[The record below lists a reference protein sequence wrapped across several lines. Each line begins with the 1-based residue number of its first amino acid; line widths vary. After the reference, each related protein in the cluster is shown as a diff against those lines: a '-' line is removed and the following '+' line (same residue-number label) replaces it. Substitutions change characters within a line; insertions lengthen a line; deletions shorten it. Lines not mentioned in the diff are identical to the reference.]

1 MEVEAV
7 FRAAGEAN
15 AKAARGREEELA
27 RRLDK
32 AGLALSDAEARLL
45 VESSQREEMETTLAR
60 DTEASRRR
68 EEVLGAAV
76 EVAESARERAEL
88 KMEGAFAELRER
100 DGQRE
105 VRRFEVH
112 GLFTCGTVYKI
123 SPCCYFEKHPT
134 LKSDR

>member
-1 MEVEAV
+1 MV
-7 FRAAGEAN
+7 FRAAGEAS
-15 AKAARGREEELA
+15 AKAARAREEELA

-45 VESSQREEMETTLAR
+45 VESSQRQEAETMWTR
-60 DTEASRRR
+60 DMEASRRK

-88 KMEGAFAELRER
+88 KVEGAFAELRER

-105 VRRFEVH
+105 VRCCARA
-112 GLFTCGTVYKI
+112 VYI
-123 SPCCYFEKHPT
+123 S
-134 LKSDR
+134 

>member
-45 VESSQREEMETTLAR
+45 VGSSQREEMETTLAR
-60 DTEASRRR
+60 DMEASRRR
-68 EEVLGAAV
+68 EEMLGAAV

-105 VRRFEVH
+105 VRFEAH
-112 GLFTCGTVYKI
+112 CLFTWYRLQNI
-123 SPCCYFEKHPT
+123 PCCYLEKHST
-134 LKSDR
+134 LKSDC